1 MNVKILKSYYIIVH
15 TKSSESNVH
24 CILTAHLSLN
34 AVCIR
39 NSSVFRFTV
48 KFTVEKIDSYIQVV
62 LNLFKSFPT
71 IPSVSQF

>member
-1 MNVKILKSYYIIVH
+1 MNVKILKRYYIILH
-15 TKSSESNVH
+15 TRSSKSSVH
-24 CILTAHLSLN
+24 CMLMAHLNLN

-39 NSSVFRFTV
+39 NSSVFRFIG

-71 IPSVSQF
+71 RPSVSKF